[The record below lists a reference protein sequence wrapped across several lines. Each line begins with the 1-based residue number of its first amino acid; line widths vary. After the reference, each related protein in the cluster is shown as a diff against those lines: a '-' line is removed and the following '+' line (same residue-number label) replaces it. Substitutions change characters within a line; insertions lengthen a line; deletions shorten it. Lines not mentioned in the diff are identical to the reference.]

1 MEIRNDQR
9 AFNESL
15 RLWFLVQLVYDCWTI
30 LSATHYTIL
39 SRSKKDRQTVRSHF
53 FAIVGKTRSWQQG
66 VSHSKRNIHNA
77 TPPHNIV
84 GRTLYCWSTPRLC
97 PTKPDQQEKVKK
109 EKSCSVTSKCLN
121 AGLPSGALVKLPFS
135 KVHLGLPPAFPAAW
149 ATWDTMTCGLV
160 DPQGPLSLG
169 ERFNLDKAGL
179 VA

>member
-9 AFNESL
+9 AFNESI

-53 FAIVGKTRSWQQG
+53 LGQKLAAGRLSQQEE
-66 VSHSKRNIHNA
+66 HSQCNSPHNA
-77 TPPHNIV
+77 V

-97 PTKPDQQEKVKK
+97 PTKPDQHEKVKK

-135 KVHLGLPPAFPAAW
+135 KVHLGLPPAFPAAR

>member
-9 AFNESL
+9 AFNESI

-77 TPPHNIV
+77 TPHTTQWDGHSKLESLLLINSKTVSYKTWPTGKSKKGEELQRHVKVFECRVAERCVGQTTVFKSASWSPTSIPCCLGNLGHNDLWFSGSSGTSFI
-84 GRTLYCWSTPRLC
+84 GR
-97 PTKPDQQEKVKK
+97 EI
-109 EKSCSVTSKCLN
+109 
-121 AGLPSGALVKLPFS
+121 
-135 KVHLGLPPAFPAAW
+135 
-149 ATWDTMTCGLV
+149 
-160 DPQGPLSLG
+160 
-169 ERFNLDKAGL
+169 
-179 VA
+179 